1 MSTQEQ
7 LTRTADKAG
16 VIGAIVAAM
25 GCAACFPVLGSLGAA
40 IGLGF
45 LSQFEGTFIRYVL
58 PLFALIGLV
67 ANLVG
72 GLRHRHWPRMFLGII
87 GPLLV
92 LTAALLMS
100 VYGIRA
106 EWLLYPGLALMVAVS
121 IWDLVSP
128 PRKGRQRPDASLIRS
143 ASQ

>member
-1 MSTQEQ
+1 MSTEEH

-25 GCAACFPVLGSLGAA
+25 GCAACFPALGSLGAA

-45 LSQFEGTFIRYVL
+45 LSQYEGTFIRYVL
-58 PLFALIGLV
+58 PLFAMIGLV

-72 GLRHRHWPRMFLGII
+72 GLRHRLWLRMILGIV

-92 LTAALLMS
+92 LAAAVLMS

-106 EWLLYPGLALMVAVS
+106 EWLLYPGLALMIAVS
-121 IWDLVSP
+121 IRDLVSP
-128 PRKGRQRPDASLIRS
+128 ARRSGRAQVA
-143 ASQ
+143 